1 MSTRLL
7 ILLLVCMLAFSVLN
21 RPTALAQNTPRATPE
36 TVLFSIKKYPD
47 SDTHLEPIVIIK
59 GGKYTHPPVDE
70 EVPSKQFTDTYFRVG
85 RKYRMIFGGGD
96 AGSVTVTK
104 LIEPGCVGLLS
115 QIDVETNVKLGGQVE
130 ALAVS
135 GDKIGTG
142 ASSRRAPTESE
153 RAQALEVARTTYI
166 QRKTPPALL
175 KKMTTVNLTAVD
187 LDRDGKFEMIGGF
200 NIPGA
205 NMLAYNLFVIFEQ
218 TAAGKYRAAWNWYQK
233 GSEETYEDRSLVDVI
248 DLDGD
253 GVAEVIAE
261 GSYYESNDYV
271 IYKRQAG
278 TWRPIYKG
286 GGGGC

>member
-1 MSTRLL
+1 MSTKLP
-7 ILLLVCMLAFSVLN
+7 ILFLVFALELTAFKSA
-21 RPTALAQNTPRATPE
+21 TTLAQTAARTTAE
-36 TVLFSIKKYPD
+36 TVVFSIKKYPD
-47 SDTHLEPIVIIK
+47 SDTQLEPVVIIK
-59 GGKYTHPPVDE
+59 GGKYTYPPVDE
-70 EVPSKQFTDTYFRVG
+70 DAPSKQFIETYFRVG
-85 RKYRMIFGGGD
+85 RKYRVVFGGGD
-96 AGSVTVTK
+96 AGTATVRK
-104 LIEPGCVGLLS
+104 AIEPGCVGLLAE
-115 QIDVETNVKLGGQVE
+115 IDVETNVKLGGQVE

-135 GDKIGTG
+135 SDKIGAG
-142 ASSRRAPTESE
+142 PSSRRAPTESE
-153 RAQALEVARTTYI
+153 RAQALEVARTAYI

-175 KKMTTVNLTAVD
+175 KKMNTVNLTAVD

-218 TAAGKYRAAWNWYQK
+218 SPAGKYRAAWNWFQK
-233 GSEETYEDRSLVDVI
+233 GSEESYEDRSLVDIV

>member
-1 MSTRLL
+1 MSTKPS
-7 ILLLVCMLAFSVLN
+7 ILLLVLTLEFFALTSSTAF
-21 RPTALAQNTPRATPE
+21 AQNKSPSGSE
-36 TVLFSIKKYPD
+36 TVIFSIKKYPD

-59 GGKYTHPPVDE
+59 AGKYTFPPVE
-70 EVPSKQFTDTYFRVG
+70 EDVPSKQFTDTYFRIN

-96 AGSVTVTK
+96 AGTVTVTK
-104 LIEPGCVGLLS
+104 LIEPGCVGLLA
-115 QIDVETNVKLGGQVE
+115 QVDVETDVRLGGQVE

-135 GDKIGTG
+135 SDKIGQG
-142 ASSRRAPTESE
+142 PSSRRAPTESE
-153 RAQALEVARTTYI
+153 RTQALEVARTVYLH
-166 QRKTPPALL
+166 RKAPTSLI
-175 KKMTTVNLTAVD
+175 KKMTTGNLTAVD

-200 NIPGA
+200 NIQGA

-218 TAAGKYRAAWNWYQK
+218 TTAGKYRAAWNWYQK
-233 GSEETYEDRSLVDVI
+233 GSEESYEDRSLVDVI

-261 GSYYESNDYV
+261 GTYYESNDYV

>member
-1 MSTRLL
+1 MSTKLA
-7 ILLLVCMLAFSVLN
+7 ILLLVCVLAFNALK
-21 RPTALAQNTPRATPE
+21 RPRALAQNTPRATPE
-36 TVLFSIKKYPD
+36 TVVFSIKKYPD

-59 GGKYTHPPVDE
+59 GGKYTYPPVDE

-175 KKMTTVNLTAVD
+175 KKMSTVNLTAVD

-218 TAAGKYRAAWNWYQK
+218 TVAGKYRAAWNWYQK

-253 GVAEVIAE
+253 GIAEVIAE

>member
-1 MSTRLL
+1 MSTKLS
-7 ILLLVCMLAFSVLN
+7 ILVLVCMLAFGVLT
-21 RPTALAQNTPRATPE
+21 RPTARAQNATRAASE
-36 TVLFSIKKYPD
+36 TVVFSIKKYPD

-59 GGKYTHPPVDE
+59 GGKYTYPPVEE

-96 AGSVTVTK
+96 GGSVTVTK
-104 LIEPGCVGLLS
+104 LIEPGCVGLLA
-115 QIDVETNVKLGGQVE
+115 QIDVESNVRLGGQVE

-135 GDKIGTG
+135 NEKIGTG
-142 ASSRRAPTESE
+142 VSSRRAPTESE
-153 RAQALEVARTTYI
+153 RTQALEVARTTYI
-166 QRKTPPALL
+166 QRKAPPALL
-175 KKMTTVNLTAVD
+175 KKMNTVNLTAVD

-200 NIPGA
+200 NIPGG
-205 NMLAYNLFVIFEQ
+205 NMLAYNLFIIFEQ
-218 TAAGKYRAAWNWYQK
+218 TPAGKYRAAWNWYQK
-233 GSEETYEDRSLVDVI
+233 GSEETYEDRSLVDVV